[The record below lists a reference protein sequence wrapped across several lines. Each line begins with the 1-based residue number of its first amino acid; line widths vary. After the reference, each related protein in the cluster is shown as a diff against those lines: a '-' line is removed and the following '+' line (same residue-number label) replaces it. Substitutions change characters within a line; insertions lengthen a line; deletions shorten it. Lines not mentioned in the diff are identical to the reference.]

1 MLNKNKR
8 DSLLKT
14 AVKGALHMESTI
26 KHIRELMKEQHI
38 SQKRLADELQVSYSS
53 LSNYLNGRRWLSLS
67 LIREVCRCLNTSAD
81 YLLGLSTQKH
91 PFCLPEDEIEL
102 LEIYR
107 TLPSSA
113 RHCARNQLQQLAQL
127 CRLQKRQKH
136 AENTPR
142 K

>member
-1 MLNKNKR
+1 
-8 DSLLKT
+8 
-14 AVKGALHMESTI
+14 MESTI

-38 SQKRLADELQVSYSS
+38 SQKRLAGELQVSDSS

-67 LIREVCRCLNTSAD
+67 LVREVCRCLNTSAD

-91 PFCLPEDEIEL
+91 PFRLPDDEIEL

-113 RHCARNQLQQLAQL
+113 RRCAKNQMQQLAQL
-127 CRLQKRQKH
+127 CRLQIRQKD
-136 AENTPR
+136 ESNTSR
-142 K
+142 QTDG

>member
-1 MLNKNKR
+1 
-8 DSLLKT
+8 
-14 AVKGALHMESTI
+14 MESTI

-38 SQKRLADELQVSYSS
+38 SQKRLAGELQVSDSS

-67 LIREVCRCLNTSAD
+67 LVREVCRCLNTSAD

-91 PFCLPEDEIEL
+91 PFRLPDDEIEL

-113 RHCARNQLQQLAQL
+113 RRCAKNQMQQLAQL
-127 CRLQKRQKH
+127 CRLQIRQKN
-136 AENTPR
+136 ESNTSR
-142 K
+142 QTDG